1 MFYDR
6 KQAEALHALQV
17 ARRRLRECEAAFE
30 EHLADDPLPW
40 IDEIARAEQHV
51 ASARARVQAASR
63 WQP

>member
-6 KQAEALHALQV
+6 KQAEAYDKLQL

-40 IDEIARAEQHV
+40 IDEIARAERQV
-51 ASARARVQAASR
+51 AQARARVHAMVGGA
-63 WQP
+63 P